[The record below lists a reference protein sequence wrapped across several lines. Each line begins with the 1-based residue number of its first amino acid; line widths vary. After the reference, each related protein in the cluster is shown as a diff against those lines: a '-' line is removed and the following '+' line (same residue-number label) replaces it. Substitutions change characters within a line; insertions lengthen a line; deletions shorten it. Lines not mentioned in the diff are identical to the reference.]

1 MDTFVNSNRLF
12 AAFFCLSLFL
22 HYIMITAAPIE
33 KIFKAGTPL
42 LYDDSVKES
51 DRAPVEF
58 ELEATPEASNIKEK
72 VPLQEKRLSFVDT
85 SDSPL
90 DEEPQGDTDKIG
102 VKAMVARDTYEG
114 EEGYNNQ
121 PHSEGNSEGLF
132 LSKGELPFA
141 ETSGLGE
148 QNEPMDLASED
159 LRELERPER
168 VQEFKSS
175 RVQETLGPET
185 LEPLNPEREDR
196 EGLEHVENPSA
207 LAQPLIKS
215 GASEIKSIET
225 PPELEDEGE
234 IVPLVTPP
242 QSQKMSK
249 GAQEVIKR
257 DIPDI
262 QKEIQTSAGKKI
274 NRGARKGS
282 PVIYEDTISN
292 AQLQGDE
299 SFSVQK
305 HEYAEYFQHIR
316 DRIGLYWYLSYG
328 HDQAIKLETRNR
340 LPIIIEFKILPSG
353 RTDEV
358 EIIDEAGNPLLASRI
373 QSSIQGTRLNK
384 FPPYV
389 KEDFIAVRFNFYFF

>member
-1 MDTFVNSNRLF
+1 MRW
-12 AAFFCLSLFL
+12 
-22 HYIMITAAPIE
+22 
-33 KIFKAGTPL
+33 
-42 LYDDSVKES
+42 S
-51 DRAPVEF
+51 D
-58 ELEATPEASNIKEK
+58 KK
-72 VPLQEKRLSFVDT
+72 
-85 SDSPL
+85 
-90 DEEPQGDTDKIG
+90 
-102 VKAMVARDTYEG
+102 
-114 EEGYNNQ
+114 
-121 PHSEGNSEGLF
+121 
-132 LSKGELPFA
+132 
-141 ETSGLGE
+141 
-148 QNEPMDLASED
+148 
-159 LRELERPER
+159 
-168 VQEFKSS
+168 EFKSS
-175 RVQETLGPET
+175 RVQETL
-185 LEPLNPEREDR
+185 EPLNAEREDR

-207 LAQPLIKS
+207 LAQLKS
-215 GASEIKSIET
+215 EASEIKPIEI

-257 DIPDI
+257 DIPGI
-262 QKEIQTSAGKKI
+262 QKEIQTPAGKKI
-274 NRGARKGS
+274 NRGAKKGS

-292 AQLQGDE
+292 AQLSGEE
-299 SFSVQK
+299 SFSVQR

-373 QSSIQGTRLNK
+373 QASIQTTRLNK